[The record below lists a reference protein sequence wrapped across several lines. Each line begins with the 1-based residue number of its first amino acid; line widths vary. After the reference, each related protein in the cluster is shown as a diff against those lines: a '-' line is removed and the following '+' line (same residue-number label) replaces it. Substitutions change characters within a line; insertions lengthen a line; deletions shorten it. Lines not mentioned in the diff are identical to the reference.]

1 MWKCHQ
7 LILQTIEVKY
17 AESFMNQ
24 TKSGISTCIYKISSY
39 SEKSKV
45 KLNAYVADNPSTR
58 LTIYYHSF
66 I

>member
-7 LILQTIEVKY
+7 LISQTIEVKY
-17 AESFMNQ
+17 VENFMNQ

-45 KLNAYVADNPSTR
+45 KLNAYVAG
-58 LTIYYHSF
+58 
-66 I
+66 